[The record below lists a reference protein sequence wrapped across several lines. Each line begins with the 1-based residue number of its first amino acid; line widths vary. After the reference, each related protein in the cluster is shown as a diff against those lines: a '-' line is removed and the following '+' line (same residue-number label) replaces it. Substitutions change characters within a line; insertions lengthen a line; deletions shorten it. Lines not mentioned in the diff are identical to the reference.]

1 MTLST
6 GTRLGPYEI
15 LSVLGRGGMGEVYKA
30 RDTRLGREVA
40 IKVLPSHLSKDPEPR
55 LRFEREARAIAAL
68 SHPHICA
75 IHDVGTQ
82 DGVEYL
88 VMELLEGQT
97 LADRLDKGA
106 LPAGE
111 ALKFGVEIA
120 DALDRAHCA
129 GIVHRDLK
137 PGNIMLTKS
146 GVKLLDFGLAKFA
159 AAERPASDLSAPP
172 APSAASQPLTEK
184 GAVMGTFQ
192 YMAPEQLKGKEA
204 DARADLFAFGCV
216 LYEMATGKTAF
227 AHASQAS
234 LVSAILKQEPK
245 PVPELAPLA
254 PPALERL
261 VRMCLAIDPEDR
273 WQNARDARNEL
284 VWIAQMGPEAGA
296 PAVPGSGRRRRER
309 AAWMVAGSALVV
321 ALIAAVT
328 AMRRTPAP
336 HPIKAAILPQQGV
349 RFSSNSTAP
358 NLLALSPDGSR
369 LAYCAHSG
377 MGADRLWI
385 QALDSGEARPLE
397 GTEGASQPFWSPD
410 GRSLGF
416 FAHRKL
422 KRVGADGGP
431 VVTLATA
438 INPRGGTWNATGTIL
453 FTPNYASP
461 VFRVP
466 AEGGVATAVTRLD
479 KAAGEATHRYPEFLP
494 DGRHFLY
501 LARSAGAG
509 AGAEPVVYAGS
520 IDAPDRKPVVK
531 VASNVAY
538 ASGHLLFMRQGVLV
552 AQPFDPGT
560 LATRGEAVAIAANAR
575 MDERYSRGSFSVST
589 NGVLAYQTGML
600 LRRDVLR
607 RYDRSGRALDTL
619 GESTTFF
626 DDGSPTISPDGSR
639 AAVAILGER
648 GISGIWLVNTKSGVR
663 SRFTLDDDDH
673 TSAAWLPD
681 GSHLAMEGGPERA
694 TRLLLKAADGSGTVE
709 ELIERHASSVAACSF
724 SPTGRF
730 LLFTEETEKTGS
742 DILILPLVKG
752 GAPTPLAATAAQED
766 GAQFSPNGRF
776 VAYSSDAT
784 GQVEI
789 YVAAFP
795 RPGDTWQV
803 SLEGGREPRWSRDGK
818 ELFFFDRDN
827 WLVAAAVDASASRF
841 EVSAIHSLFQVPSRG
856 SEFNWRYDVFPD
868 SEHFLVGTPADDDIL
883 SPITLVTDWTRRVKA
898 P

>member
-1 MTLST
+1 
-6 GTRLGPYEI
+6 
-15 LSVLGRGGMGEVYKA
+15 MGEVYKA

-40 IKVLPSHLSKDPEPR
+40 IKVLPPHLSKDAEPR
-55 LRFEREARAIAAL
+55 QRFEREARAIAAL

-75 IHDVGTQ
+75 IHDVGSQ

-106 LPAGE
+106 LPPDQ

-146 GVKLLDFGLAKFA
+146 GVKLLDFGLAKFK
-159 AAERPASDLSAPP
+159 PGSDHVFASAQ
-172 APSAASQPLTEK
+172 SAASQPLTDK
-184 GAVMGTFQ
+184 GAIMGTFQ

-204 DARADLFAFGCV
+204 DPRADIFALGCV
-216 LYEMATGKTAF
+216 LYEMATGKEAF

-245 PVPELAPLA
+245 PVPELRPMD
-254 PPALERL
+254 PPAFERL
-261 VRMCLAIDPEDR
+261 VKTCLAIDPEDR
-273 WQNARDARNEL
+273 WQSARDVRNEL
-284 VWIAQMGPEAGA
+284 IWIAQTGSEAGA
-296 PAVPGSGRRRRER
+296 SVLASRRRIRER
-309 AAWMVAGSALVV
+309 AAWMVAGFALVV
-321 ALIAAVT
+321 ALIAAVK
-328 AMRRTPAP
+328 AVRRMPIL
-336 HPIKAAILPQQGV
+336 HPIKAAILPPQGA

-358 NLLALSPDGSR
+358 NLLALSPDGAR

-385 QALDSGEARPLE
+385 QTLDSGEARSLE

-501 LARSAGAG
+501 LARSPGAG

-520 IDAPDRKPVVK
+520 IDAPDRKRVVK

-552 AQPFDPGT
+552 AQPFDLGT
-560 LATRGEAVAIAANAR
+560 LATRGEAVSIAANAR
-575 MDERYSRGSFSVST
+575 MDERYSRGSFSVSA

-619 GESTTFF
+619 GEPTTFF

-694 TRLLLKAADGSGTVE
+694 TRLLLKAADGSGTVQ
-709 ELIERHASSVAACSF
+709 ELIERRASSVAACSI

-742 DILILPLVKG
+742 DILILPLVEG

-827 WLVAAAVDASASRF
+827 WLVAAAVDTSASRF
-841 EVSAIHSLFQVPSRG
+841 EVTAIHPLFQVPSRG
-856 SEFNWRYDVFPD
+856 SEFNWRYDVFSD
-868 SEHFLVGTPADDDIL
+868 GEHFLVGTPADDDIL
-883 SPITLVTDWTRRVKA
+883 SPITLVSDWTRKVKA

>member
-1 MTLST
+1 
-6 GTRLGPYEI
+6 
-15 LSVLGRGGMGEVYKA
+15 MGEVYKA

-40 IKVLPSHLSKDPEPR
+40 IKVLPSHLSNDAEVKQ
-55 LRFEREARAIAAL
+55 RFEREARAIAAL

-75 IHDVGTQ
+75 IHDVGSQ
-82 DGVEYL
+82 DGLEYL

-97 LADRLDKGA
+97 LAQRLDKGA
-106 LPAGE
+106 LPPDE

-120 DALDRAHCA
+120 DALDRAHRA

-159 AAERPASDLSAPP
+159 AEERAATDLSALP
-172 APSAASQPLTEK
+172 APAPSQPLTEK
-184 GAVMGTFQ
+184 GTIMGTFA

-204 DARADLFAFGCV
+204 DARADIFAFGCV
-216 LYEMATGKTAF
+216 LYEMATGKGAF
-227 AHASQAS
+227 ADVNQAS
-234 LVSAILKQEPK
+234 LISVMLKPEPK
-245 PVPELAPLA
+245 PVPQLDSLT
-254 PPALERL
+254 PPAFERL
-261 VRMCLAIDPEDR
+261 VKTCLASDPEER
-273 WQNARDARNEL
+273 WQHVRDLRNEL
-284 VWIAQMGPEAGA
+284 LWIAQMGPQAGA
-296 PAVPGSGRRRRER
+296 PDVVGSRRRIRQR
-309 AAWMVAGSALVV
+309 VAWMVAGAALAA
-321 ALIAAVT
+321 ALIAAVE
-328 AMRRTPAP
+328 AMRRAPAP
-336 HPIKAAILPQQGV
+336 RPIKAAILPPQAV

-358 NLLALSPDGSR
+358 NLLALSPDGTR
-369 LAYCAHSG
+369 IAYCAHSG

-385 QALDSGEARPLE
+385 QALDSGDARPLE

-422 KRVGADGGP
+422 KRVGAEGGP
-431 VVTLATA
+431 VLTLATA

-453 FTPNYASP
+453 FTPNHASP
-461 VFRVP
+461 VLRVS
-466 AEGGVATAVTRLD
+466 AEGGAVTAVTSLD
-479 KAAGEATHRYPEFLP
+479 NAAGEATHRYPEFLP

-501 LARSAGAG
+501 LARGAGAG
-509 AGAEPVVYAGS
+509 AGEEPVVYAGS
-520 IDAPDRKPVVK
+520 LDGPDRKAVVK

-538 ASGHLLFMRQGVLV
+538 ASGHILFMRQGILV
-552 AQPFDPGT
+552 AQPFDT
-560 LATRGEAVAIAANAR
+560 ASLATRGEAVSIAANAR

-589 NGVLAYQTGML
+589 NGVLAYQTGKL

-607 RYDRSGRALDTL
+607 TYDRSGRVIDTL
-619 GESTTFF
+619 GEPTTFF
-626 DDGSPTISPDGSR
+626 DDGSPTISPDGSH

-663 SRFTLDDDDH
+663 NRFTLDDDDH
-673 TSAAWLPD
+673 TTAAWLPD
-681 GSHLAMEGGPERA
+681 GSHLAMESAMEGA
-694 TRLLLKAADGSGTVE
+694 SRLFLKSADGSGMVQ
-709 ELIERHASSVAACSF
+709 ELFKSRASSAAACSF
-724 SPTGRF
+724 SPTGRL

-742 DILILPLVKG
+742 DILILPLVGG

-784 GQVEI
+784 GRVEI

-803 SLEGGREPRWSRDGK
+803 SQEGGREPRWSRDGK
-818 ELFFFDRDN
+818 ELFFFNRDN
-827 WLVAAAVDASASRF
+827 WLVAAAVDTSASRF
-841 EVSAIHSLFQVPSRG
+841 EVTAINPLFQVPSRG

-868 SEHFLVGTPADDDIL
+868 GGHFLVGTPADDDLL
-883 SPITLVTDWTRRVKA
+883 SPITLVTEWTLKVKA

>member
-1 MTLST
+1 
-6 GTRLGPYEI
+6 
-15 LSVLGRGGMGEVYKA
+15 MGEVYKA
-30 RDTRLGREVA
+30 LDTRLGREVA
-40 IKVLPSHLSKDPEPR
+40 IKVLPSHLAKDPGGR
-55 LRFEREARAIAAL
+55 QRFEREARAIAAL

-75 IHDVGTQ
+75 IHDVGSQ

-106 LPAGE
+106 LPADQ

-137 PGNIMLTKS
+137 PGNVMLTKS

-159 AAERPASDLSAPP
+159 ATGKPGSDPP
-172 APSAASQPLTEK
+172 VPSADGQPLTEK
-184 GAVMGTFQ
+184 GAIMGTFQ
-192 YMAPEQLKGKEA
+192 YMAPEQLKGKDA
-204 DARADLFAFGCV
+204 DARTDIFAFGCV
-216 LYEMATGKTAF
+216 LYEMATGKGAF
-227 AHASQAS
+227 PDASQAS
-234 LVSAILKQEPK
+234 LISAILKQEPK
-245 PVPELAPLA
+245 SVPRLVPLA
-254 PPALERL
+254 PPAFERL
-261 VRMCLAIDPEDR
+261 VKTCLAIDPEDR
-273 WQNARDARNEL
+273 WQNARDVRNEL
-284 VWIAQMGPEAGA
+284 AWIAQTGAEDEATS
-296 PAVPGSGRRRRER
+296 VPGSRRRER
-309 AAWMVAGSALVV
+309 VAWLVAASALIV
-321 ALIAAVT
+321 ALIVAVT
-328 AMRRTPAP
+328 AMRRTPAS
-336 HPIKAAILPQQGV
+336 HTIKAAVLPPQGA

-358 NLLALSPDGSR
+358 NLLALSPDGGR

-385 QALDSGEARPLE
+385 QALDSGEARALE

-422 KRVGADGGP
+422 KRVGAEGGP

-453 FTPNYASP
+453 FSPNHASP

-479 KAAGEATHRYPEFLP
+479 RAAGEATHRYPEFLP

-501 LARSAGAG
+501 LARGGGAG
-509 AGAEPVVYAGS
+509 AGEEPVVYAGS
-520 IDAPDRKPVVK
+520 IDAPGRKAVVK

-538 ASGHLLFMRQGVLV
+538 ASGHILFMRQGILV
-552 AQPFDPGT
+552 AQPFDPGK
-560 LATRGEAVAIAANAR
+560 LATRGEAVSIAANAR
-575 MDERYSRGSFSVST
+575 MDERYSRGTFSVST
-589 NGVLAYQTGML
+589 NGVLAYQTGKL

-607 RYDRSGRALDTL
+607 RYDRSGQVLDTL
-619 GESTTFF
+619 GEPTTFF

-639 AAVAILGER
+639 AAVAMLGDR

-663 SRFTLDDDDH
+663 NRFTLDEDDH
-673 TSAAWLPD
+673 TSAAWFPD
-681 GSHLAMEGGPERA
+681 GSRLAMEGGGLEGA
-694 TRLLLKAADGSGTVE
+694 ARLLLKAADGSGTVQK
-709 ELIERHASSVAACSF
+709 LIERRAAAIAACSF
-724 SPTGRF
+724 SPTGRW
-730 LLFTEETEKTGS
+730 LLFTEETERTGT
-742 DILILPLVKG
+742 DILVLPLVG
-752 GAPTPLAATAAQED
+752 GEAPSLLAATAAQED

-827 WLVAAAVDASASRF
+827 WLVAAAVETSASRF
-841 EVSAIHSLFQVPSRG
+841 EVTAIHPLFQVPSRG

-868 SEHFLVGTPADDDIL
+868 GQHFLVGTPADDDIL
-883 SPITLVTDWTRRVKA
+883 SPITLVTDWTRRAKS

>member
-1 MTLST
+1 
-6 GTRLGPYEI
+6 
-15 LSVLGRGGMGEVYKA
+15 MGEVYRA

-40 IKVLPSHLSKDPEPR
+40 IKVLPSHLSKDPEVR
-55 LRFEREARAIAAL
+55 QRFEREARAIAAL

-97 LADRLDKGA
+97 LADRLEKGA
-106 LPAGE
+106 LPTDQ

-120 DALDRAHCA
+120 DALDRAHRA

-137 PGNIMLTKS
+137 PGNIMLTKL

-159 AAERPASDLSAPP
+159 VTEKPASDLSVLP
-172 APSAASQPLTEK
+172 AQSAASQPLTGK
-184 GAVMGTFQ
+184 GTIMGTFQ
-192 YMAPEQLKGKEA
+192 YMAPEQLKGKVA
-204 DARADLFAFGCV
+204 DARTDIFAFGCV
-216 LYEMATGKTAF
+216 LYEMATGKVAF
-227 AHASQAS
+227 PDASQAS
-234 LVSAILKQEPK
+234 LISAILKPEPR
-245 PVPELAPLA
+245 PAPELDPLA
-254 PPALERL
+254 PPAFERL
-261 VRMCLAIDPEDR
+261 VKTCLASDPEDR
-273 WQNARDARNEL
+273 WQNARDVRNEL
-284 VWIAQMGPEAGA
+284 AWIAQMGARGG
-296 PAVPGSGRRRRER
+296 VLTVLGSRRGSRER

-328 AMRRTPAP
+328 AIRRPPALR
-336 HPIKAAILPQQGV
+336 PIKAAILPPQGV
-349 RFSSNSTAP
+349 QFSSNSTAP
-358 NLLALSPDGSR
+358 NLLALSPDGTR
-369 LAYCAHSG
+369 LAYCAHAG

-385 QALDSGEARPLE
+385 LALDSGEARPLE

-422 KRVGADGGP
+422 KRVGVEGGP
-431 VVTLATA
+431 VLTLATA

-453 FTPNYASP
+453 FSPNHASP

-466 AEGGVATAVTRLD
+466 AEGGVVTAVTRLD
-479 KAAGEATHRYPEFLP
+479 KAAGETTHRYPEFLP

-501 LARSAGAG
+501 LARGAGAG
-509 AGAEPVVYAGS
+509 AGEEPVVLAGS

-538 ASGHLLFMRQGVLV
+538 ASGHILFMRQGILV
-552 AQPFDPGT
+552 AQPFN
-560 LATRGEAVAIAANAR
+560 LRRLETRGEAVSIAANAR

-589 NGVLAYQTGML
+589 NGVLAYQTGKL

-607 RYDRSGRALDTL
+607 RYDRSGRVLDTL
-619 GESTTFF
+619 GEPTTFF

-663 SRFTLDDDDH
+663 NRFTLDEDDH

-681 GSHLAMEGGPERA
+681 GSHLAMEGGLEGA
-694 TRLLLKAADGSGTVE
+694 ARLFLKAADGSGTVQ
-709 ELIERHASSVAACSF
+709 ELIKRRASSVAACSF
-724 SPTGRF
+724 SPTGRL
-730 LLFTEETEKTGS
+730 LLFTEETEKTGT
-742 DILILPLVKG
+742 DILILSLVGG

-784 GQVEI
+784 GRVEI

-803 SLEGGREPRWSRDGK
+803 SEEGGREPRWSRDGK
-818 ELFFFDRDN
+818 ELFFFNRDN
-827 WLVAAAVDASASRF
+827 WLLAAAVETSASRF
-841 EVSAIHSLFQVPSRG
+841 EVTAIHPLFQVPSRG

-868 SEHFLVGTPADDDIL
+868 GKHFLVGTPADDDIL
-883 SPITLVTDWTRRVKA
+883 SPITLVTDWTRNVKA

>member
-1 MTLST
+1 
-6 GTRLGPYEI
+6 
-15 LSVLGRGGMGEVYKA
+15 MGEVYKA
-30 RDTRLGREVA
+30 RDTRLEREVA
-40 IKVLPSHLSKDPEPR
+40 IKVLPSHLSKDPDIKQ
-55 LRFEREARAIAAL
+55 RFEREARAIAAL
-68 SHPHICA
+68 SHPNICA

-106 LPAGE
+106 LPADQ

-120 DALDRAHCA
+120 DALDRAHRA

-159 AAERPASDLSAPP
+159 AKPASDLSAHA
-172 APSAASQPLTEK
+172 APSAASQPLTDK
-184 GAVMGTFQ
+184 GAIMGTFQ
-192 YMAPEQLKGKEA
+192 YMAPEQLKGKDA
-204 DARADLFAFGCV
+204 DARTDIFAFGCV
-216 LYEMATGKTAF
+216 LYEMTTGKSAF
-227 AHASQAS
+227 EHKSQAS
-234 LVSAILKQEPK
+234 LISAILKEEPK
-245 PVPELAPLA
+245 PVAELDPLSPSA
-254 PPALERL
+254 FERL
-261 VRMCLAIDPEDR
+261 VRTCLANDPEDR
-273 WQNARDARNEL
+273 WQNARDVRNEL
-284 VWIAQMGPEAGA
+284 VWIAQTGAQAG
-296 PAVPGSGRRRRER
+296 VPTVLRRRER
-309 AAWMVAGSALVV
+309 AAWMAAGAALAV

-336 HPIKAAILPQQGV
+336 RTIKAEILPPQGV
-349 RFSSNSTAP
+349 QFSSNSTAP
-358 NLLALSPDGSR
+358 NLLALSPDGTR

-416 FAHRKL
+416 FAYRKL
-422 KRVGADGGP
+422 KRVGAEGGP
-431 VVTLATA
+431 VLTLATA

-453 FTPNYASP
+453 FSPNHASP
-461 VFRVP
+461 VLRVP
-466 AEGGVATAVTRLD
+466 AEGGAVTAVTRLD
-479 KAAGEATHRYPEFLP
+479 RAGGEVTHRYPEFLP

-501 LARSAGAG
+501 LARGAGAG
-509 AGAEPVVYAGS
+509 AGEGPVVYAGS
-520 IDAPDRKPVVK
+520 IDGPDRKPVVK

-538 ASGHLLFMRQGVLV
+538 ASGHILFMKQGVLV
-552 AQPFDPGT
+552 AQPFDLGRLT
-560 LATRGEAVAIAANAR
+560 TRGEAVSIAANAR

-589 NGVLAYQTGML
+589 NGVLAYQTGKL
-600 LRRDVLR
+600 RRRDVLR
-607 RYDRSGRALDTL
+607 RYDRSGRVLDTL
-619 GESTTFF
+619 GDPTTFF

-648 GISGIWLVNTKSGVR
+648 GISGIWLVNTRSGVR
-663 SRFTLDDDDH
+663 TRFTLDDDDH

-681 GSHLAMEGGPERA
+681 GSHLAMESAMEGA
-694 TRLLLKAADGSGTVE
+694 SRLFLKSADGSGMVQ
-709 ELIERHASSVAACSF
+709 ELFKSRASSAAACSF

-742 DILILPLVKG
+742 DILILPLVEG

-803 SLEGGREPRWSRDGK
+803 SQEGGREPRWSRDGR
-818 ELFFFDRDN
+818 ELFFFNRDN
-827 WLVAAAVDASASRF
+827 WLVAAAVDTSASRF
-841 EVSAIHSLFQVPSRG
+841 EVTAIKPLFQVPSRG

-868 SEHFLVGTPADDDIL
+868 GEHFLVGSPADDDML
-883 SPITLVTDWTRRVKA
+883 SPITLATEWTRKVKA

>member
-1 MTLST
+1 
-6 GTRLGPYEI
+6 
-15 LSVLGRGGMGEVYKA
+15 MGEVYKA
-30 RDTRLGREVA
+30 RDSRLGREVA
-40 IKVLPSHLSKDPEPR
+40 IKVLPPHLSRDPG
-55 LRFEREARAIAAL
+55 LKQRFEREARAIAAL
-68 SHPHICA
+68 SHPNICA
-75 IHDVGTQ
+75 IHDVGSQ
-82 DGVEYL
+82 NGVEYL

-97 LADRLDKGA
+97 LADRLDRGA
-106 LPAGE
+106 LPADQ

-120 DALDRAHCA
+120 DALDRAHRA

-159 AAERPASDLSAPP
+159 ASEEPVSDLSVLP
-172 APSAASQPLTEK
+172 ARPAASQPLTDK
-184 GAVMGTFQ
+184 GAIMGTFQ

-204 DARADLFAFGCV
+204 DPRTDIFAFGCV
-216 LYEMATGKTAF
+216 LYEMATGKAAF

-234 LVSAILKQEPK
+234 LMSAILKPEPR
-245 PVPELAPLA
+245 PVPELDSLA
-254 PPALERL
+254 PPAFERL
-261 VRMCLAIDPEDR
+261 VKMCLANDPEDR
-273 WQNARDARNEL
+273 WQDTRDVRNEL
-284 VWIAQMGPEAGA
+284 VWIAQTGAQAGA
-296 PAVPGSGRRRRER
+296 TVLGARRRIRER
-309 AAWMVAGSALVV
+309 VAWTAAGAALAV

-328 AMRRTPAP
+328 AMRRTAAP
-336 HPIKAAILPQQGV
+336 RPIKAAILPSQGV

-358 NLLALSPDGSR
+358 NLLALSPDGAR

-377 MGADRLWI
+377 MASDRLWI

-422 KRVGADGGP
+422 KRVGAEGGP
-431 VVTLATA
+431 VLTLATA

-453 FTPNYASP
+453 FTPNHASP

-479 KAAGEATHRYPEFLP
+479 KAGGEATHRYPEFLP

-501 LARSAGAG
+501 LARGGGAG
-509 AGAEPVVYAGS
+509 AGEEPVVYAGS
-520 IDAPDRKPVVK
+520 IDAPGRKPVVR

-538 ASGHLLFMRQGVLV
+538 ASGHILFMRQGILV
-552 AQPFDPGT
+552 AQPFDLGS

-589 NGVLAYQTGML
+589 NGVLAYQTGKL

-607 RYDRSGRALDTL
+607 RYDRSGRVLDTL
-619 GESTTFF
+619 GEPTTFF

-648 GISGIWLVNTKSGVR
+648 GISGIWLINTKSGVR

-673 TSAAWLPD
+673 TSAAWFPD
-681 GSHLAMEGGPERA
+681 GSHLAMEGGLEGA
-694 TRLLLKAADGSGTVE
+694 ARLLLKAADGSGTVQA
-709 ELIERHASSVAACSF
+709 LIERRASSVAACSF

-730 LLFTEETEKTGS
+730 LLFTEETDKTGT
-742 DILILPLVKG
+742 DILILPLVG
-752 GAPTPLAATAAQED
+752 GGEPTTLTATAAQED

-784 GQVEI
+784 GRVEI

-795 RPGDTWQV
+795 RPGDMWQV
-803 SLEGGREPRWSRDGK
+803 SQEGGREPRWSRDGK
-818 ELFFFDRDN
+818 ELFFFSRDN
-827 WLVAAAVDASASRF
+827 WLMAAAVETAASRF
-841 EVSAIHSLFQVPSRG
+841 EVTAISPLFQVPSRG

-868 SEHFLVGTPADDDIL
+868 GKHFLVGTPADDDIL
-883 SPITLVTDWTRRVKA
+883 SPITLVTDWTRKVKA